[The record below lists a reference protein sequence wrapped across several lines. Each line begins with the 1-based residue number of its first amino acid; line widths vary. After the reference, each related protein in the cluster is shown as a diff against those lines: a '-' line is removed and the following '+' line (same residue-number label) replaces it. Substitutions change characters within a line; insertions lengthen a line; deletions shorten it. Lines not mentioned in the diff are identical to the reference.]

1 MFAGEIPV
9 QHREDKEMFL
19 KRLDIIGFKSFA
31 ERIEVDFVPGVT
43 AVVGPNG
50 SGKSNITDAIRWVLG
65 EQSAKSLRGSKMED
79 IIFAGSDSRKALNY
93 AEVTLTLDNADQ
105 GLGIDFNEVS
115 VTRRVSRSGESE
127 FFINKQPCR
136 LKDIIDLFMDSG
148 LGREAFSII
157 SQGKVEEILNS
168 KAEDRRTIFEEAAG
182 VLKYKNRK
190 KKAEVKLFE
199 TQDNLNRVNDILN
212 ELESQ
217 VEPLKIQASMAK
229 DYLEKKEELEKIE
242 VAVTVFEIE
251 DLHQKWEN
259 LTKQLEEHQQEELK
273 LSSELQVKEA
283 KIVEIR
289 DRISALDES
298 ITDLQNVLLHAS
310 EELEKLE
317 GRKEVL
323 KERKKNAAQNK
334 EQLKANISELTE
346 RISQLKKNRDL
357 QAESFK
363 VLGEQVKKLQLELKE
378 KQQKLQLFTEN
389 IEEKIESLKSEYIE
403 MLNDQAGAKN
413 EIKYID
419 QQLEQQERKS
429 SRLDAENEKYLQER
443 QIAQSKKAEIQVA
456 LEEIQ
461 ANLTDQVVTFREQ
474 QRKLESVKNNY
485 QKQEKTL
492 YQAYQLLQQAK
503 SRKELLEEMED
514 DYTGFFQG
522 VKEVLKARGNKLMGI
537 EGAVAELVTVPKE
550 YEAALETAFGGALQH
565 IVVDNELN
573 ARTAI
578 QYLKQNS
585 FGRATFLP
593 LSVMKGRSLSSAQL
607 SSIQNHPSLI
617 GPAVSL
623 VTFDQKYAEV
633 MNNLLGNVVITKDLK
648 GANELAKILQYR
660 CRMVTLDGDIVN
672 PGGSMTGGATKQ
684 KSSSLLTRKGE
695 LENLKEKLVVME
707 EKTTDLERVV
717 KTLKEE
723 VQKSEQQL
731 DEIRQA
737 GEDLR
742 LREQSVKGDFREAEL
757 GERNI
762 NDRLAIYDLEKGQFS
777 DEKET
782 LIKRKMEL
790 SEAIENYRVSIAEL
804 DTQITKLTEQK
815 TIDLSS
821 KETLTNEINDL
832 KVEFASKN
840 EQFTNAQ
847 DRFALINKDLEE
859 SEQKLTIY
867 TEDLDLL
874 TSEMTNSSSGE
885 EQIEAAAKRKLQD
898 KEATLQLITARRQ
911 ERLSLQ
917 DSLEDT
923 ELSAKELKRLHKGMI
938 TVLKDEEVK
947 INRFDVELENR
958 LGHLRE
964 EYLLSFE
971 GAKEQYPLTVPVDE
985 ARKRVKLIKLAIEE
999 LGNVNLGAIEEYDR
1013 VSERYVFLNEQK
1025 TDLQEAKDTLFQ
1037 VIEEMDTEMK
1047 RRFEQTFE
1055 GIRVHFE
1062 PTFRTLFGGG
1072 RADLVLTVPE
1082 DLLNTGVEIVAQP
1095 PGKKLQNLGLL
1106 SGGERALTAI
1116 ALLFSILKVRPV
1128 PFCILDEVEAA
1139 LDEANVHRFSQYL
1152 KRYSAETQFIV
1163 ITHRKGTM
1171 EEADVLY
1178 GVTMQESGVSK
1189 LVSVRL
1195 ENTKELVES

>member
-93 AEVTLTLDNADQ
+93 AEVTLTLDNTDQ

>member
-1 MFAGEIPV
+1 
-9 QHREDKEMFL
+9 MFL

-79 IIFAGSDSRKALNY
+79 IIFAGSDSRKALNF
-93 AEVTLTLDNADQ
+93 AEVTLTLDNTDQ

-115 VTRRVSRSGESE
+115 VTRRVSRSGDSD
-127 FFINKQPCR
+127 FFINKQSCR

-199 TQDNLNRVNDILN
+199 TQDNLNRVNDILH
-212 ELESQ
+212 ELEGQ
-217 VEPLKIQASMAK
+217 VEPLKIQASMAR
-229 DYLEKKEELEKIE
+229 DFLEKKEELETIE
-242 VAVTVFEIE
+242 VALTVFEIE
-251 DLHQKWEN
+251 DLHQKWEQ
-259 LTKQLEEHQQEELK
+259 LSKQLEEHQQEELK

-283 KIVEIR
+283 AIVETR
-289 DRISALDES
+289 DKIAAMDES

-323 KERKKNAAQNK
+323 KERKKNASHNK
-334 EQLKANISELTE
+334 EQLRSNITELTD
-346 RISQLKKNRDL
+346 RINQLKKNRDI
-357 QAESFK
+357 QAEA
-363 VLGEQVKKLQLELKE
+363 VMELNIQVEKLQSELKKRQE
-378 KQQKLQLFTEN
+378 KLPLYSEN
-389 IEEKIESLKSEYIE
+389 TEEKIEALKSEYIDL
-403 MLNDQAGAKN
+403 LNDQAGAKN
-413 EIKYID
+413 ELKYID
-419 QQLEQQERKS
+419 QQLEQQARRGT
-429 SRLDAENEKYLQER
+429 RLDTENEKYLEER
-443 QIAQSKKAEIQVA
+443 QIAQTNKMEVQAA
-456 LEEIQ
+456 LEEVQ
-461 ANLTDQVVTFREQ
+461 KKLASQLVSYREG
-474 QRKLESVKNNY
+474 QRELETVKTNY
-485 QKQEKTL
+485 EKQEKTL

-503 SRKELLEEMED
+503 SRKEMLEEMEED
-514 DYTGFFQG
+514 FAGFFQG
-522 VKEVLKARGNKLMGI
+522 VKEVLKARDQKLKGI
-537 EGAVAELVTVPKE
+537 EGAVAELVTVPKN
-550 YEAALETAFGGALQH
+550 YETALETALGGALQH
-565 IVVDNELN
+565 IVVDTEQN
-573 ARTAI
+573 ARNAI

-593 LSVMKGRSLSSAQL
+593 LSVIKGRSLSSAQL

-623 VTFDQKYAEV
+623 VTFDSKYTEV

-660 CRMVTLDGDIVN
+660 ARMVTLDGDIVN
-672 PGGSMTGGATKQ
+672 PGGSMTGGALKQ
-684 KSSSLLTRKGE
+684 KTTSLLTRKGE
-695 LENLKEKLVVME
+695 LENLKEKLIMME
-707 EKTTDLERVV
+707 EKTAGLETAV
-717 KTLKEE
+717 KRLKAE
-723 VQKSEQQL
+723 VQQAESQVE
-731 DEIRQA
+731 EIRQD
-737 GEDLR
+737 GESLR
-742 LREQSVKGDFREAEL
+742 VTEQSVKGELREAEMQEKNL
-757 GERNI
+757 
-762 NDRLAIYDLEKGQFS
+762 NDRLALYDLEKGQLTEERDS
-777 DEKET
+777 
-782 LIKRKMEL
+782 LLKRKNEL
-790 SEAIENYRVSIAEL
+790 TEAFESYKVTIADL
-804 DTQITKLTEQK
+804 DAQIAKLTEQK
-815 TIDLSS
+815 SSDLSS

-840 EQFTNAQ
+840 EQFTHAKERLSMLNA
-847 DRFALINKDLEE
+847 DLNE
-859 SEQKLTIY
+859 SEQKLVIF
-867 TEDLDLL
+867 TEDLNLL

-885 EQIEAAAKRKLQD
+885 EQLEAAAKSKQQD
-898 KEATLQLITARRQ
+898 KEATLQLITERRQ
-911 ERLSLQ
+911 ERLSMQ
-917 DSLEDT
+917 DSLEDS
-923 ELSAKELKRLHKGMI
+923 ELEAKELKRLHKGMI
-938 TVLKDEEVK
+938 VVLRDEEVK
-947 INRFDVELENR
+947 LNRLDVELENR
-958 LGHLRE
+958 LAQLRE

-971 GAKEQYPLTVPVDE
+971 GAKEQYPLTIPAEE
-985 ARKRVKLIKLAIEE
+985 ARKKVKLIKLAIEE
-999 LGNVNLGAIEEYDR
+999 LGNVNLGAIEEYER
-1013 VSERYVFLNEQK
+1013 VSERYEFLNEQK
-1025 TDLQEAKDTLFQ
+1025 TDLQEAKDTLYM
-1037 VIEEMDTEMK
+1037 VIGEMDTEMK
-1047 RRFEQTFE
+1047 RRFEHTFE
-1055 GIRVHFE
+1055 GIREHFE

-1072 RADLVLTVPE
+1072 RADLVLTMPD

-1152 KRYSAETQFIV
+1152 KKYSQETQFIV

-1195 ENTKELVES
+1195 EDTKELVES